1 MSQVRRRQLLIA
13 AGAFAFPP
21 LVRAQAGKIYR
32 VCSAHT
38 AASVATKPY
47 EESFLDALRELG
59 FARGRNLEYAVRNA
73 DGDPARVPV
82 VVDEVLALKPDLLFG
97 IETTARVMRSK
108 TTTVP
113 IVLTFSNDPVSA
125 GLAKSLARPGG
136 NVTGMVALTEVLAAK
151 CVEIL
156 AEILPKMKTL
166 AVLLD
171 PGVPSAGNIER
182 HVQDAARTKGVRTI
196 TYWARDRATL
206 EQALLAMERDRPD
219 ALLNASGSGILFGE
233 RRLTSE
239 STLRLR
245 LPYAGT
251 GSTAVEFGGLLGYGA
266 SLHGMHRQAASH
278 AARILNGANPAE
290 LPIEQPTRFEL
301 VLNLKTAKA
310 IGIKFPQSMLLRADR
325 VIE

>member
-1 MSQVRRRQLLIA
+1 MSQSRRRQILIVSSALAFSSLL
-13 AGAFAFPP
+13 
-21 LVRAQAGKIYR
+21 RAQSGRIYR

-38 AASVATKPY
+38 APSVTTRPY
-47 EESFLDALRELG
+47 EESFLDALRDLG
-59 FARGRNLEYAVRNA
+59 FARGRNIEYAVRNA

-113 IVLTFSNDPVSA
+113 IVLTFSNDPVAA
-125 GLAKSLARPGG
+125 GLVKSLARPGG
-136 NVTGMVALTEVLAAK
+136 NVTGMAALTEVMAAK

-171 PGVPSAGNIER
+171 PGVPSASNVER
-182 HVQDAARTKGVRTI
+182 HVKDACRSKDVRAMI
-196 TYWARDRATL
+196 YWARDRGTL
-206 EQALLAMERDRPD
+206 VQAFLAMEHDRPD

-233 RRLTSE
+233 RLLISE
-239 STLRLR
+239 SILRLR

-251 GSTAVEFGGLLGYGA
+251 GSGAAESGGLLSYGPN
-266 SLHGMHRQAASH
+266 LHSMHRQAASH
-278 AARILNGANPAE
+278 AARILKGANPAE
-290 LPIEQPTRFEL
+290 LPIEQPTEFEL
-301 VLNLKTAKA
+301 VINMKTATALGFK
-310 IGIKFPQSMLLRADR
+310 IPPTVLVRANR